1 MANLSM
7 RTEELSYQDA
17 LHLARRATFHP
28 SLNLVKTLEGKTP
41 QAAVDLLLGMGST
54 PTPPAWADLPPNFTD
69 INAVYKQWGELQ
81 MWWMQHVLTVPSLRE
96 KIVLFWHNHFTS
108 DYITVYAA
116 QFMVRQAKLI
126 REKAFSF
133 RDLAEAM
140 IGDPAMLIY
149 LNGNLSLKGN
159 PNENFGRE
167 WFELFT
173 LGVGNYTEQ
182 DIIEAARAFTGWRIA
197 GSGSVYNPQF
207 ADQAPKTILGQTGNW
222 EYTDVVRITLETEA
236 CRLYIALKLYRLF
249 FEYNPS
255 AATLAQVADVIRLA
269 DYDITAAIRTL
280 LTSEHFY
287 EAQLRGALIKSPAD
301 LTIGLAAMTS
311 TTNVHPNYPQ
321 SAMTA
326 LNQEPFYPPT
336 VEGWKGHHNW
346 ITSSTFPS
354 RQRFAESYIDGRYG
368 STSDS
373 LRDLAGIPIAPDL
386 VAMAKAF
393 PDSNDAV
400 KLVAHFAEYLLPVAA
415 SKEQRDVL
423 LEILL
428 AGAPVYEWDIES
440 PAAKN
445 RLKLLVQAI
454 VRMPEFQLM

>member
-7 RTEELSYQDA
+7 RTEVLSLQDA

-28 SLNLVKTLEGKTP
+28 SLTLARLLEGKTP
-41 QAAVDLLLGMGST
+41 ASAVDMLLGMGST
-54 PTPPAWADLPPNFTD
+54 PTPPAWADTPPNFTNFQD
-69 INAVYKQWGELQ
+69 AIRQWGELQ
-81 MWWMQHVLTVPSLRE
+81 AWWMLQALTVPALRE
-96 KIVLFWHNHFTS
+96 KMVLFWHNHFTS

-126 REKAFSF
+126 REKAYAF
-133 RDLAEAM
+133 RELAEGI
-140 IGDPAMLIY
+140 IGDPAMLVY

-182 DIIEAARAFTGWRIA
+182 DIVEAARAFTGWRIT
-197 GSGSVYNPQF
+197 GSTATYSPQY
-207 ADQAPKTILGQTGNW
+207 ADLGPKTILGETGNW
-222 EYTDVVRITLETEA
+222 EYPDVVRITLESDA
-236 CRLYIALKLYRLF
+236 CLQYMARKLYRQF

-255 AATLAQVADVIRLA
+255 ADTIAQVAEVLRLA
-269 DYDITAAIRTL
+269 NYDMATVLRTL

-287 EAQLRGALIKSPAD
+287 ESQLRGALIKSPAD
-301 LTIGLAAMTS
+301 LAIGLAAMTS
-311 TTNVHPNYPQ
+311 TTNVHPTYTQ
-321 SAMTA
+321 AAMTA
-326 LNQEPFYPPT
+326 LNQEIFYPPT

-346 ITSSTFPS
+346 ITSSTFPL
-354 RQRFAESYIDGRYG
+354 RQRYAESYIDGRYG
-368 STSDS
+368 TTSDV
-373 LRDLAGIPIAPDL
+373 LRDTAGAPLTPDL
-386 VAMAKAF
+386 VAMAKQFA
-393 PDSNDAV
+393 DVNDAV
-400 KLVAHFAEYLLPVAA
+400 KLVEHFVGFMLPVATTT
-415 SKEQRDVL
+415 EQRGVL
-423 LEILL
+423 LETLL
-428 AGAPVYEWDIES
+428 AGAPVYEWDVDS